1 MKSKNFRKQGHI
13 FVVCELFSGIGRFLC
28 KLEGVSK
35 NFVKDVM
42 TWEVAT
48 LNLLL

>member
-1 MKSKNFRKQGHI
+1 MKSKSFRKQGHI
-13 FVVCELFSGIGRFLC
+13 FVVCKLFSVIRRFLC

-42 TWEVAT
+42 AWEVST